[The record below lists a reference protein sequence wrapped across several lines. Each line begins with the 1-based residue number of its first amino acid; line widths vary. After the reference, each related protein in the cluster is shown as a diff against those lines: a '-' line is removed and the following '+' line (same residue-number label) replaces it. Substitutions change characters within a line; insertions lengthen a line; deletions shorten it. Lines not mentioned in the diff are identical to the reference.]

1 MPPMREPL
9 SADGHLPPLAAGS
22 LFFELH
28 GTPVVAGSDRP
39 IPLDDDSA
47 WLIDAGEMDVF
58 SVQVEGGRLAGARTH
73 LFRLEAGR
81 VMFAHGPVPDGKRAL
96 LAVGTFGTRV
106 RRASQAAMR
115 AAAEDAGGLAEV
127 YALIDGWV
135 EALCAGVS
143 RDVLPKRCAELETS
157 EDTTVPA
164 QTTAR
169 PRRRV
174 SWVRHLEGHSLFLG
188 REGLEVNGKGY
199 TPLSRRAWLQASEPV
214 RIRLADTV
222 TLDAAELWDGLAR
235 LHALVLGYTT
245 LFAAQTATAEG
256 ARLRRKSAGHRAAM
270 HAACAELSNAM
281 HPGHTATTP
290 ESGDA
295 APTAD
300 GTLTQWHEA
309 LIAACTLVGDALDIP
324 IKPYTRADDA
334 PYPRDPLAAIARAS
348 RVRIR
353 KVALRG
359 EWWREDNGPLIGS
372 MPGDN
377 RGIAL
382 LRTRAGYVLHDPL
395 MRTKTPVT
403 AEIAQGLSPFAF
415 TVYRPFPDTALG
427 ISDVLRIGFRG
438 CGRDLAMVV
447 GMGTIAAVLG
457 LVPSWATG
465 MLFNTIIPGA
475 QRGALAQMT
484 VVLLVV
490 AVATTMFN
498 VTRSI
503 ALLRIEGRMGA
514 AIQAAVWDRLLALP
528 MPFFRPYAAGDLAV
542 RAMGIDAIRQVISGT
557 TVTAILGGIFSL
569 FNFALMFYYSPP
581 MAWRATLLITT
592 AIAITGFGSWLQL
605 SHQRGIAALQS
616 KVSGLVL
623 QLLSSITKLRVAGAE
638 VPAFTLWARQFAEQR
653 RLQFRVRQVGNAV
666 AAFNGAFPTLAYMV
680 LFWTALHLVRGS
692 DASIRTGDFLAFL
705 SAYGACQGALL
716 ATCMALLSTLNAI
729 PLYEQAKPILVTT
742 PEVGVGKSDPGS
754 LSGDIEL
761 QHVHFRYQVDAA
773 PVLRDISLH
782 VGQGEFVA
790 FVGPSGSGKSTILR
804 LLLGFETLESGGI
817 YYDGQELGGLDVHAV
832 RRQIGVVLQNGRLMS
847 GDIFTNIIGSAP
859 LSIEDAW
866 EAARMAGFADD
877 VKAMPMGMHTVVT
890 DGGGT
895 LSGGQ
900 RQRLMIARALVHRPR
915 LLFFDEATSALDN
928 RTQAIVSESL
938 HQLQATRIVVAHRLS
953 TIVNADRI
961 VVIDRGRIIQ
971 SGTYDDMMAQ
981 PGLFADLAKRQI
993 A

>member
-1 MPPMREPL
+1 MREPTPL
-9 SADGHLPPLAAGS
+9 SGEPEPLAGS
-22 LFFELH
+22 RLFEAH
-28 GTPVVAGSDRP
+28 GTAVVAGSDKP
-39 IPLDDDSA
+39 FLLNDDSA
-47 WLIDAGEMDVF
+47 WLVCGGEVDVF
-58 SVQVEGGRLAGARTH
+58 SVQVEGNRVVGARTH

-81 VMFAHGPVPDGKRAL
+81 ALFAHGAVPDGGRAL
-96 LAVGTFGTRV
+96 LAVGTFGTKL
-106 RRASQAAMR
+106 RRAPQAALREASR
-115 AAAEDAGGLAEV
+115 ADEMSEV

-135 EALCAGVS
+135 EGLCAGVS
-143 RDVLPKRCAELETS
+143 REVLPKRCAELETNA
-157 EDTTVPA
+157 DTDVPA

-169 PRRRV
+169 PRNRV
-174 SWVRHLEGHSLFLG
+174 SWVRHLDGHSLFLG
-188 REGLEVNGKGY
+188 REELEVNGSGY
-199 TPLSRRAWLQASEPV
+199 TPLSRRAWLQVNEPV
-214 RIRLADTV
+214 RIRLADTASI
-222 TLDAAELWDGLAR
+222 DAHELWTGLAR

-245 LFAAQTATAEG
+245 VLAAQSTAAESL
-256 ARLRRKSAGHRAAM
+256 RLRRKNAGHRSAMRTACVELSDAMRPAHTQPTGDDVVVAANDGSVAGW
-270 HAACAELSNAM
+270 HDALFAACR
-281 HPGHTATTP
+281 
-290 ESGDA
+290 
-295 APTAD
+295 
-300 GTLTQWHEA
+300 
-309 LIAACTLVGDALDIP
+309 IVGDTLDIP
-324 IKPYTRADDA
+324 MKPYARADDA
-334 PYPRDPLAAIARAS
+334 PFPRDPLAAIARAS
-348 RVRIR
+348 RVRTR
-353 KVALRG
+353 QVALRG
-359 EWWREDNGPLIGS
+359 EWWREDNGPLVGS
-372 MPGDN
+372 IAEDH
-377 RGIAL
+377 RGVAL
-382 LRTRAGYVLHDPL
+382 LRVRGGYVMHDPL
-395 MRTKTPVT
+395 ARTKTPLT
-403 AEIAQGLSPFAF
+403 AEIAQTLNPFAHAL
-415 TVYRPFPDTALG
+415 YRPFPDRALQ
-427 ISDVLRIGFRG
+427 ISDVIRTGFRG

-447 GMGTIAAVLG
+447 GMGTIAALLG

-475 QRGALAQMT
+475 RRSQLLQMT

-498 VTRSI
+498 ETRSV
-503 ALLRIEGRMGA
+503 ALLRIEGRMGS

-557 TVTAILGGIFSL
+557 TVSAILGGLFSL

-581 MAWRATLLITT
+581 MAWRATLLIAT
-592 AIAITGFGSWLQL
+592 AIAITGCGSWLQL

-638 VPAFTLWARQFAEQR
+638 VPAFTLWAHKFAEQR
-653 RLQFRVRQVGNAV
+653 RLEFRVRQVGNAV
-666 AAFNGAFPTLAYMV
+666 AAFNGAFPTIAYMV
-680 LFWTALHLVRGS
+680 LFWTALHLVRGT
-692 DASIRTGDFLAFL
+692 DPNIRTGDFLAFL
-705 SAYGACQGALL
+705 SAYGSCQGALL
-716 ATCMALLSTLNAI
+716 ATCMALLSTLNVI
-729 PLYEQAKPILVTT
+729 PLYEQAKPILVTR
-742 PEVGVGKSDPGS
+742 PEVDFGKSDPGS
-754 LSGDIEL
+754 LSGDIEI
-761 QHVHFRYQVDAA
+761 QHVHFRYQTDGA

-782 VGQGEFVA
+782 VQPGEFVA
-790 FVGPSGSGKSTILR
+790 LVGPSGSGKSTILR

-877 VKAMPMGMHTVVT
+877 VKAMPMGMHTVIT

-928 RTQAIVSESL
+928 RTQGIVSESL
-938 HQLQATRIVVAHRLS
+938 HRLQATRIIVAHRLS

-961 VVIDRGRIIQ
+961 VVIDRGRIAQI
-971 SGTYDDMMAQ
+971 GTYAEMIAQ